1 MEKQIVH
8 SKLYTIFSLSN
19 FLKSYCCCVDPNL
32 YFMSTTISKPD
43 SVVWTLFLYASATN
57 SDEESVICGQKYMHQ
72 VNAIT
77 SQRNF

>member
-1 MEKQIVH
+1 
-8 SKLYTIFSLSN
+8 
-19 FLKSYCCCVDPNL
+19 
-32 YFMSTTISKPD
+32 MSTTISKPD

>member
-8 SKLYTIFSLSN
+8 SKLCIILFLSN
-19 FLKSYCCCVDPNL
+19 FLKFYCCCVDPNL

-57 SDEESVICGQKYMHQ
+57 SDEESVICGQKCMYQ